1 MIRAK
6 ERSTSTVLGES
17 REGNSNFNLM
27 YSNGISI
34 RQEDFVLLK
43 KKNLLILFEFTPI
56 VHLPI
61 PPHG

>member
-43 KKNLLILFEFTPI
+43 KKNLLILF
-56 VHLPI
+56 
-61 PPHG
+61 